1 MFQYNQPVG
10 SRKDEPRWTLENIQL
25 EVFCMLLAETRIKL
39 PENPVHTV
47 SAPFLEEKSLKSSN

>member
-1 MFQYNQPVG
+1 MVDTGEYTAG
-10 SRKDEPRWTLENIQL
+10 SFLY
-25 EVFCMLLAETRIKL
+25 LLAETRFKL